1 MDEEDEE
8 FRLRC
13 LQTAKKALELMK
25 ASIEFSENHIILDD
39 GTVMEIGE
47 MPAEDLQGHI
57 AESFETPMM
66 KMDLDSIDISKEM
79 KMLYGSRKEKTN
91 EQMR

>member
-13 LQTAKKALELMK
+13 LQTAKKALELMH
-25 ASIEFSENHIILDD
+25 ASIQFSENHIILDD

-57 AESFETPMM
+57 AEPFEMPMM
-66 KMDLDSIDISKEM
+66 KMDPDSIDISKEM
-79 KMLYGSRKEKTN
+79 EMLYWKKKKGEA
-91 EQMR
+91 

>member
-57 AESFETPMM
+57 TESFETPMM

-79 KMLYGSRKEKTN
+79 EMLYGKNKKGE
-91 EQMR
+91 